1 MGREIWDWLDLKWR
15 ICLHPL
21 EKIEKLFT
29 WNRLYILRSLSN
41 AVWITIGGSQSV
53 QDFAVDRNDWSIFES
68 QSQTELFAFS
78 LFKEKGKERRK
89 GLAVG
94 KIARP
99 LPDCSS

>member
-1 MGREIWDWLDLKWR
+1 MEDLSPSSGKDR
-15 ICLHPL
+15 
-21 EKIEKLFT
+21 KTVSFT
-29 WNRLYILRSLSN
+29 WNRLCTSLSN

-78 LFKEKGKERRK
+78 LFKEKGKERNERRK

-99 LPDCSS
+99 LLDRSS